1 MQSVHGKLIYTGK
14 DVVKDAYVV
23 FNQTKVVS
31 VSKKP
36 RGKVVGKYAVI
47 TPAFIDA
54 HSHIGMV
61 RAGEPSNEGETNEQ
75 LDMIMPVPDA
85 LDSILMDDGGFVE
98 SMEAG
103 VLYSCV
109 VPGSGQVI
117 GGRSAFIRNYG
128 RNTTE
133 ALVARVGLKGA
144 MGFNPSRDKS
154 KPGQRP
160 GTRMGALSLLRKRL
174 HAVRQKMEKYRKAR
188 GKKKDEITFDAEE
201 GVLRDVLTGKERLRM
216 HVHKID
222 DVAALLRLV
231 DEFKLKLTVEHT
243 CDVHDAHI
251 YEELK
256 RRKIPVIYGPLDSL
270 AYKVELKHETWRN
283 IRHLIDSGVQ
293 FGLMTDHPVIMQK
306 TLLMTL
312 RHFLRCGMTKQ
323 QAVELITRH
332 NAEVLGVDDRL
343 GTLSRGKWASFVG
356 WTGDPFDLAN
366 HAAAAWGEG
375 KVVCAE

>member
-1 MQSVHGKLIYTGK
+1 MKSVHGKLIYTGK
-14 DVVKDAYVV
+14 DVVKDACVV
-23 FNQTKVVS
+23 FNGTKVVG

-36 RGKVVGKYAVI
+36 RGGVVGRFAVI
-47 TPAFIDA
+47 TPGFIDA
-54 HSHIGMV
+54 HSHIGLV
-61 RAGEPSNEGETNEQ
+61 RSGEPSNEGETNEQ
-75 LDMIMPVPDA
+75 LGMIMPVPDA
-85 LDSILMDDGGFVE
+85 LDSVLMDDRAFEE
-98 SMEAG
+98 SIEAG

-133 ALVARVGLKGA
+133 ALIARVGLKGA

-174 HAVRQKMEKYRKAR
+174 HAVRQKMDRYRKAR
-188 GKKKDEITFDAEE
+188 GRKKDEITFDAEE
-201 GVLRDVLTGKERLRM
+201 KVLRDVLSGRERLRM

-222 DVAALLRLV
+222 DIAALLRVV

-243 CDVHDAHI
+243 CDVHDPHI

-256 RRKIPVIYGPLDSL
+256 RRRIPVIYGPLDSL
-270 AYKVELKHETWRN
+270 AYKVELKHESWRN
-283 IRHLIDSGVQ
+283 IRYLIDSGVEY
-293 FGLMTDHPVIMQK
+293 GLMTDHPVIMQK

-312 RHFLRCGMTKQ
+312 RHFLRCGLTKQ
-323 QAVELITRH
+323 DAIELVTRR
-332 NAEVLGVDDRL
+332 NAKVLGVDDRL
-343 GTLSRGKWASFVG
+343 GTLTRGRWASFVG

-366 HAAAAWGEG
+366 HASAAWGEG
-375 KVVCAE
+375 EKVYSD